1 MSKFFNALAVAVLG
15 IALLMGA
22 ASAVAIDSADVSAEA
37 TEAFEIYLAEDAD
50 IPAAAPN
57 FASSDAGDVGV
68 NSNVNWELYV
78 QGTDGGKMKHTTAAP
93 DEIATNAL
101 KVSIKTVV
109 DQVLTGA
116 PAQIILDNQA
126 YGGAIVN
133 AATYKQ
139 TFTYDDLAGDYGI
152 IVTWTI
158 QKNT

>member
-1 MSKFFNALAVAVLG
+1 MSKYFNALAAAVLG

-22 ASAVAIDSADVSAEA
+22 ASADDTAAVTAEA
-37 TEAFEIYLAEDAD
+37 TEAFEVYLAEDAE
-50 IPAAAPN
+50 IPAALPN
-57 FASSDAGDVGV
+57 VASSDSGNVGV

-78 QGTDGGKMKHTTAAP
+78 EGSDGGKMKHTTAAP

-101 KVSIKTVV
+101 AVSIKTVV
-109 DQVLTGA
+109 DQALTGA
-116 PAQIILDNQA
+116 PAAIILDNQA

-152 IVTWTI
+152 TVTWTI
-158 QKNT
+158 QKNV